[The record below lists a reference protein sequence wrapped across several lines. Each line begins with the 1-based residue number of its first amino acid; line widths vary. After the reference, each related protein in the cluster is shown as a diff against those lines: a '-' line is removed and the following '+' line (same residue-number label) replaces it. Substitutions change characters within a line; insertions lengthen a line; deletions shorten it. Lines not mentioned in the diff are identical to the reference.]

1 LANVTAQFSATII
14 DEAGIKATAMA
25 HLLISDASTVAQL
38 DTALNAWVS
47 AVDLITGGQ
56 IIRSAARVLPALPGG
71 IKDTPVAGSEVE
83 EVVTFDFT
91 QTGIIYHYGNV
102 VPAFL
107 ETLETADHKP
117 DLAATDV
124 AAYTTLLTG
133 AVLGG
138 TYTGLGNDALAAL
151 SYAFLPTRK
160 HRKQAN
166 AMSKV
171 FA

>member
-14 DEAGIKATAMA
+14 DEAGIKANVLA
-25 HLLISDASTVAQL
+25 HLVISDASTVAAL
-38 DTALNAWVS
+38 DTALNAWIT
-47 AVDLITGGQ
+47 DLDAITGGQ
-56 IIRSAARVLPALPGG
+56 VIRSGARVLPALPGG
-71 IKDTPVAGSEVE
+71 IKAAPVTGSEVE

-91 QTGIIYHYGNV
+91 QTGVPYHYGNT

-107 ETLETADHKP
+107 ESLETADHKP
-117 DLAATDV
+117 DLSATAVSD
-124 AAYTTLLTG
+124 YTTLLTS

>member
-14 DEAGIKATAMA
+14 DEAGIKANVLA
-25 HLLISDASTVAQL
+25 HLLISDASTVAAL
-38 DTALNAWVS
+38 DTALNAWIT
-47 AVDLITGGQ
+47 DLDAITGGQ
-56 IIRSAARVLPALPGG
+56 VIRSAAKVIPALPGG
-71 IKDTPVAGSEVE
+71 IKSAPVAGSEVE

-91 QTGIIYHYGNV
+91 QTGVPYHYGNT

-117 DLAATDV
+117 DLSATPVSD
-124 AAYTTLLTG
+124 YTTLLTS

>member
-1 LANVTAQFSATII
+1 MALVTAQFSATIQ
-14 DEAGIKATAMA
+14 DEAGIKATVIA
-25 HLLISDASTVAQL
+25 HALISDASTVAVL
-38 DTALNAWVS
+38 DTALNAWIS
-47 AVDLITGGQ
+47 ALDGITGGR

-71 IKDTPVAGSEVE
+71 IKSAPVAGSEVE

-91 QTGIIYHYGNV
+91 QSGLAYHYGNT

-117 DLAATDV
+117 DLANAAV
-124 AAYTTLLTG
+124 IAYTGLLLG
-133 AVLGG
+133 AVAGG

-166 AMSKV
+166 AMSRV
-171 FA
+171 TA